1 MTFYECTKLCLFR
14 EEFFRMKLINRCI
27 LALFLVVGCSWN
39 TGWAAEENITVEA
52 EGYGSSRQDALLNA
66 KRNAV
71 SEGIGT
77 VLVSET
83 EVKNFMLIKDVVLTK
98 TIGAVK
104 RYTVL
109 TEEEQPDNN
118 EIYYI
123 RISATVSMDSIIADL
138 MALKILLESMDRP
151 RMMVMIREE
160 DGRQAETTITD
171 YLTSKEFD
179 LVDATT
185 VAVLM
190 DKEEELVNKAMA
202 GDPVTA
208 AGIGAENGAEYVL
221 VGTVKTTS
229 VSSQLL
235 ADTALKSVQAMITAK
250 VINCSTG
257 RVIASKSANSA
268 APHISADVA
277 RDLAVEKAA
286 RKLMDR
292 KLFEKIVSSFQD
304 MVNNGISLNV
314 LVKNVTNFQ
323 IQKAVR
329 QTISGLDVVSVQK
342 RSFGGGRLSLGV
354 TFRGNSDT
362 FCEAVDDRMAGGKKL
377 MVVECSGNNVVIVLE

>member
-1 MTFYECTKLCLFR
+1 MTCYECIKFCLFR

-39 TGWAAEENITVEA
+39 TGWAAEGNITVEA
-52 EGYGSSRQDALLNA
+52 EGYGSSQQDALLHA
-66 KRNAV
+66 KRDAV
-71 SEGIGT
+71 GKGIGT
-77 VLVSET
+77 VVVSET
-83 EVKNFMLIKDVVLTK
+83 EVENFTLIKDVVLTK
-98 TIGAVK
+98 TMGAVK

-109 TEEEQPDNN
+109 AEEQQPDN
-118 EIYYI
+118 IYYI
-123 RISATVSMDSIIADL
+123 KISATVSMDSIMADL

-160 DGRQAETTITD
+160 GGRQAETTITD
-171 YLTSKEFD
+171 YLTSKDFD

-190 DKEEELVNKAMA
+190 DKEEELVNKATA
-202 GDPVTA
+202 GDPGA
-208 AGIGAENGAEYVL
+208 AARIGAENGAEYVL

-235 ADTALKSVQAMITAK
+235 ADTALKSGQAMITAK

-304 MVNNGISLNV
+304 MVNNGISLNL
-314 LVKNVTNFQ
+314 LVKNVKNFQ

-354 TFRGNSDT
+354 TFRGNSDA
-362 FCEAVDDRMAGGKKL
+362 FCEAVDGQMAGGEKM
-377 MVVECSGNNVVIVLE
+377 MVVECSGNNVVVVLE

>member
-1 MTFYECTKLCLFR
+1 
-14 EEFFRMKLINRCI
+14 MKLINRCI
-27 LALFLVVGCSWN
+27 LALFLVIGCSWN
-39 TGWAAEENITVEA
+39 TGWATEENITVEA
-52 EGYGSSRQDALLNA
+52 EGYGSSQQDALLNA

-83 EVKNFMLIKDVVLTK
+83 EVKNFTLIKDVVLTK

-109 TEEEQPDNN
+109 AEEEQPGN
-118 EIYYI
+118 IYYI

-151 RMMVMIREE
+151 RMMVMIREKN
-160 DGRQAETTITD
+160 GRQAENTITD

-208 AGIGAENGAEYVL
+208 ARIGAENRAEYVL
-221 VGTVKTTS
+221 VGTVKTAG

-235 ADTALKSVQAMITAK
+235 SDTALKSVQAIITAK

-268 APHISADVA
+268 APHISVDLA

-304 MVNNGISLNV
+304 MVNNGIFLNI

-323 IQKAVR
+323 TQKAVR

-362 FCEAVDDRMAGGKKL
+362 FCEAVDNRMAGGKKL